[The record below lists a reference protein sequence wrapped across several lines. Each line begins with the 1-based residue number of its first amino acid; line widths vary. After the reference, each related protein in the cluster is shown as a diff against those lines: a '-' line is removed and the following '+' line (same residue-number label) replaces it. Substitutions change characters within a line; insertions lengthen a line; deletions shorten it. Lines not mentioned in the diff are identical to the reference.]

1 MNDFRK
7 SEPCLESSVNL
18 ENQKANLK
26 NPILKAL
33 NNPKSRSAAIAAKC
47 CDCVGCDKSHVEPGF
62 RTTIAECAVS
72 DCPLHSFRPYT
83 TKTPHESTQ
92 SDVRGVV

>member
-1 MNDFRK
+1 MNEFRK

-47 CDCVGCDKSHVEPGF
+47 CDCVGCDLNRLEPGF
-62 RTTIAECAVS
+62 RTTIRECE
-72 DCPLHSFRPYT
+72 DYHCPLHSFRPYT
-83 TKTPHESTQ
+83 TKTAHESTQ

>member
-1 MNDFRK
+1 MRLSK
-7 SEPCLESSVNL
+7 IGQGP
-18 ENQKANLK
+18 NQSNLK
-26 NPILKAL
+26 KPILKAL

-62 RTTIAECAVS
+62 RTTIRECEVF

-83 TKTPHESTQ
+83 SKTAHESTQ
-92 SDVRGVV
+92 SDVRGVNKHVS